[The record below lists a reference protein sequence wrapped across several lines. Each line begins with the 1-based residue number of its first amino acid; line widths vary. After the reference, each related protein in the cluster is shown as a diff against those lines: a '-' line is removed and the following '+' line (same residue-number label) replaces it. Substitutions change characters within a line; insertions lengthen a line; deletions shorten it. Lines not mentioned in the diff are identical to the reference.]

1 MPDIIERAAEII
13 GQDYGPYANRDGI
26 DASVIAARRLA
37 AAGLLAVDAE
47 RALADDLANVL
58 DYILH
63 AENGEGERVLARYRE
78 ARGR

>member
-1 MPDIIERAAEII
+1 VTTPDETPWWLAE
-13 GQDYGPYANRDGI
+13 
-26 DASVIAARRLA
+26 LE
-37 AAGLLAVDAE
+37 AE

-63 AENGEGERVLARYRE
+63 AENSEGERVLARYRE